1 MQTARFLCILAAS
14 LGMAAQAGAPGNHA
28 PAAAAQVPSGATKV
42 DANTWTWRDAKG
54 TEWTF
59 RKTPFGLTRYRAQ
72 DVNRPVPPQ
81 QKPDTK
87 VTDLGSAWRFERQT
101 PFGPQ
106 IWVKKKT
113 AELNAE
119 EKALVSVTL
128 APVEPQ
134 GK

>member
-1 MQTARFLCILAAS
+1 MRAVGLLCILAAS
-14 LGMAAQAGAPGNHA
+14 LGIAAQAGAPA
-28 PAAAAQVPSGATKV
+28 KSSPAAPAQVPSGATKV
-42 DANTWTWRDAKG
+42 DANTWTWRDANG

-59 RKTPFGLTRYRAQ
+59 RQTPFGVSRYRTQ
-72 DVNRPVPPQ
+72 DVNRPVPAP

-87 VTDLGSAWRFERQT
+87 VTDLGGAWRFERQT

-106 IWVKKKT
+106 IWVKQKT
-113 AELNAE
+113 AELNAD
-119 EKALVSVTL
+119 EKALVNAAP